1 MVTAKARFLIRK
13 FEEKY
18 GIIGKVAGRYVAAGL
33 SVEFMHPTRYGPIQ
47 IVVRGGGGKVFAV
60 EVTENPAKLS
70 LDSIKVF
77 IEKAKLI
84 KAKPILVLYSSNAKL
99 SDELYRF
106 CTENGVKV
114 RVIKPSEAIA

>member
-47 IVVRGGGGKVFAV
+47 IVVRGGGKVFAV
-60 EVTENPAKLS
+60 EVIENPAKLS

-114 RVIKPSEAIA
+114 RVIKPSETIA

>member
-47 IVVRGGGGKVFAV
+47 IVVRGGGKVFAV
-60 EVTENPAKLS
+60 EVTENTAKLS

-106 CTENGVKV
+106 CIENGVKV

>member
-47 IVVRGGGGKVFAV
+47 IVVRGGGKVFAV
-60 EVTENPAKLS
+60 EVIENPAKLS

-99 SDELYRF
+99 PDELYKF
-106 CTENGVKV
+106 CIENGVKV

>member
-47 IVVRGGGGKVFAV
+47 IVVRGGGKVFAV
-60 EVTENPAKLS
+60 EVIENPAKLS

-99 SDELYRF
+99 PDELYKF
-106 CTENGVKV
+106 CIENRVKV